1 MKAAKTGQKKAIAS
15 SSQTP
20 PGTNQD
26 RLGLILKPNPPPA
39 RIGLFMW
46 RLCKER
52 CQTEILLDKARSPRH
67 PVSMTAIEH
76 AHHILDTMLGYLG
89 FSVQIEEQDSPEG
102 PTLQILTKDSDS
114 LTGRRGEILED
125 IQYLV
130 NRILLRHIKD
140 APRIRVDVEYFRS
153 MREDNLVE
161 HAKQMAQRVRATGR
175 ATVLS
180 PMNSYYRRL
189 VHNVFAD
196 DPEVMSV
203 SENGPARFKS
213 ITLKKRR

>member
-1 MKAAKTGQKKAIAS
+1 
-15 SSQTP
+15 
-20 PGTNQD
+20 
-26 RLGLILKPNPPPA
+26 
-39 RIGLFMW
+39 
-46 RLCKER
+46 
-52 CQTEILLDKARSPRH
+52 
-67 PVSMTAIEH
+67 MTAIEH